1 MKFFTKTWLKYEL
14 IVILVIGIA
23 VLGGNYMDSYYE
35 DKEEVET
42 FINEYYNQAVLTSSS
57 ASYVLSNADN
67 AEQLKKGLDE
77 LTKRINKLDSLL
89 YTGNQYVNSNITPKD
104 FARLTEL
111 QKIEDNNPTD
121 AQLENIENLKKSME
135 YIADELRSDNPA
147 RDNKTVTVETFNDIM
162 SDSTDFL
169 F

>member
-1 MKFFTKTWLKYEL
+1 MKIFTKTWLKYEL
-14 IVILVIGIA
+14 IGILVIGIA

-57 ASYVLSNADN
+57 ASYVLSNTDN
-67 AEQLKKGLDE
+67 PEQLKKGLDE

-89 YTGNQYVNSNITPKD
+89 YTGRQYVDSNITTKD

-111 QKIEDNNPTD
+111 QKIEDSTPTD
-121 AQLENIENLKKSME
+121 AQLSNIENLKKSME
-135 YIADELRSDNPA
+135 YIADELRSDDPT